1 MLALT
6 KLKIYASIP
15 CLHYIYIIAL
25 KCGKSI
31 HEKKQTSKMNTKRM
45 LGGEESNPG
54 QWPWVVDLISVNP
67 CTGAILTPT
76 FILTAANCFGKV
88 YKSYFT

>member
-1 MLALT
+1 
-6 KLKIYASIP
+6 
-15 CLHYIYIIAL
+15 
-25 KCGKSI
+25 
-31 HEKKQTSKMNTKRM
+31 M

-67 CTGAILTPT
+67 CTGAILTPN

-88 YKSYFT
+88 YKSYFTFRLKDSNHISRKYFPKEDF

>member
-1 MLALT
+1 
-6 KLKIYASIP
+6 
-15 CLHYIYIIAL
+15 
-25 KCGKSI
+25 
-31 HEKKQTSKMNTKRM
+31 M

-67 CTGAILTPT
+67 CTGAILTPN